1 MINRQYRAAGG
12 SYEEYGVAV
21 KRAMTT
27 QAI

>member
-1 MINRQYRAAGG
+1 MINRQLRAAGG
-12 SYEEYGVAV
+12 SHEEYGVAV